1 MVSTNGRH
9 REKSPT
15 LKRTY
20 NLKAPKGVNGR
31 NSDNT
36 LIKKLMNWEP
46 NTKLADG
53 MEKTYRW
60 IYDQMKGGTNPP
72 AESHSDGGRNHW
84 SSAAVEVKAN
94 GQQTPQARGPNKRAS
109 LRWSYDLGFC

>member
-1 MVSTNGRH
+1 V
-9 REKSPT
+9 EKIAGVK

-60 IYDQMKGGTNPP
+60 IYDQMKGRDFSAGAKP
-72 AESHSDGGRNHW
+72 ALVGAHH
-84 SSAAVEVKAN
+84 
-94 GQQTPQARGPNKRAS
+94 
-109 LRWSYDLGFC
+109 